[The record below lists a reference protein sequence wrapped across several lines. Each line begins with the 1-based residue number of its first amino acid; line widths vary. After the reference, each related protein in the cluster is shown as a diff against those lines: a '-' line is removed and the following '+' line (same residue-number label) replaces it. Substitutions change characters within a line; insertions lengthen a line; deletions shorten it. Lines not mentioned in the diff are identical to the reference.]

1 MLYIY
6 YSFSRLWENR
16 LIPPPSWRSNK
27 RGVKLSQERNVECFG
42 CMHRSGITRSY
53 GNSSSYYFLN
63 HCTYV
68 HDGYSQYVRVPLYLH
83 PCQPFFIHWFVHIS
97 ILTRVRWNL
106 IIVLIFTSLI
116 LKMLNISLSINQPFW
131 ISSFEDSV
139 QSDAP
144 FWIELFIF
152 LMISFLSSLC
162 MPNINCLSEI

>member
-1 MLYIY
+1 MRENIYIYFYLFEPGLLTWLINFFSTLINSPKNFPFSFSLQLNKILSVYMLHIY

-42 CMHRSGITRSY
+42 YMHRSGITRSY

-83 PCQPFFIHWFVHIS
+83 PCQPFFIH
-97 ILTRVRWNL
+97 
-106 IIVLIFTSLI
+106 
-116 LKMLNISLSINQPFW
+116 
-131 ISSFEDSV
+131 
-139 QSDAP
+139 
-144 FWIELFIF
+144 
-152 LMISFLSSLC
+152 
-162 MPNINCLSEI
+162 